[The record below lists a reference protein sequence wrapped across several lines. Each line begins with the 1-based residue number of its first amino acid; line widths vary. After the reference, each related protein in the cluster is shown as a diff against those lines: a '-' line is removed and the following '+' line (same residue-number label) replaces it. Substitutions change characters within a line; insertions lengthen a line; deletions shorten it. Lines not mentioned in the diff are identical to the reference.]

1 MLTAKRLALPLLL
14 ASALMAGCAAP
25 PFTSSVAA
33 EIGYE
38 ALGPYMQYDDKFLM
52 AWLPGTAAQ
61 QPEVA
66 RQLTAELARVI
77 SQGAQKPVFVTVSGD
92 NSAFTA
98 QLIRDA
104 CALLPG
110 ALPNLRLVFVGNPAH
125 AEEARSAV
133 LARRGT
139 FYFEPVP
146 K

>member
-1 MLTAKRLALPLLL
+1 MLTVKRLALPLLL
-14 ASALMAGCAAP
+14 ASALLTGCASQ

-61 QPEVA
+61 QPAVA
-66 RQLTAELARVI
+66 QQLTAELARVI
-77 SQGAQKPVFVTVSGD
+77 AQGARQPVFVTVSGD

-110 ALPNLRLVFVGNPAH
+110 ELPNLRLVFVGNPAH
-125 AEEARSAV
+125 ADEARAAV
-133 LARRGT
+133 MARRGA
-139 FYFEPVP
+139 FYFEPAP